1 MSYSNKR
8 PRLTEP
14 PGYNGMSAESFQGHT
29 SPPYKAN
36 RPRTE
41 EIASYGNKAESCN
54 LESDVVCF
62 GMFVGIAATCRS
74 YSLLNAS
81 NYAVKLE
88 SPKSFVG
95 TEDSNLN
102 GVVSFDFTYLT
113 AALLAD
119 TDIELQVM
127 CSITEEVLELANS
140 EKRFRGPNLMTKCS
154 LEIILYGQGNHSDD
168 ISLFIDQCNELLE
181 DQLKLYLQD
190 PVGCD
195 RNVRYCNPQRLPPLD
210 STIYP
215 YTQDLEQKH
224 QSFVK
229 SEDLEPPPELLEL
242 LDSQEDLPE
251 ALQPPAIATP
261 LKRHQKQALTFMLR
275 REQGWAFDGT
285 RPDIWEAEETEMGI
299 RFINRIS
306 GARQAHEPP
315 AFYGGIIADP
325 MGFGKTLAM
334 ITLVAS
340 DSYNTALSDA
350 PRLPGALGEESCGL
364 TLIVVPPALLGTW
377 EEELTKHTEPQRL
390 PWSLYHGKARQRQ
403 TGKLA
408 NVMILLTTYH
418 TVSTEWRTG
427 AGRAS
432 SILFTTRWRRVIL
445 DEDQLTHLTHYI
457 RNSDSK
463 MARAVC
469 ALDSVSRW
477 AVTGTPIQNHLN
489 DLATLLKF
497 LSAYP
502 YNEKRVF
509 DADISHM
516 WKAGDADKAVKR
528 LKRLAGCL
536 LLRRPRKTVELP
548 PRHDRAY
555 YVELQPDEKELF
567 NRVRTQN
574 IAQIDQVLLHGSHGT
589 SAPSSFTVLQQ
600 IVGMRLVC
608 NLGLFYPSRHDTSI
622 LVTNK
627 PTTKDWSQTAQS
639 EFSLRFNEM
648 GSIDCHRCAFTLDAA
663 YSPLDDPRT
672 TNALFSRCAKFFCS
686 GCVRAAILEITT
698 SECGHKPPCPIAPVS
713 ISAAS
718 LETAPIPMPI
728 EQIAGS
734 GYLPTK
740 VATLIEDLQ
749 ATPSDVKCV
758 VFSTWTMTL
767 DIVKVGLDQA
777 GIPVLRYDGKVPQK
791 ERQRVVERFRNE
803 PSIRVLLL
811 TLSCGAVGLNL
822 TAASRAY
829 LMEPNWNPT
838 LQDQALARIHRMG
851 QEKKVTTIQ
860 FYVRDSFEEVVVIN
874 QKLKRELAGILLAQG
889 RTESNELGHLESI
902 RRLI

>member
-1 MSYSNKR
+1 
-8 PRLTEP
+8 
-14 PGYNGMSAESFQGHT
+14 
-29 SPPYKAN
+29 
-36 RPRTE
+36 
-41 EIASYGNKAESCN
+41 
-54 LESDVVCF
+54 
-62 GMFVGIAATCRS
+62 MFVGIAATFRS
-74 YSLLNAS
+74 RSLVNAS
-81 NYAVKLE
+81 TYAVKLE
-88 SPKSFVG
+88 SPGSFVG
-95 TEDSNLN
+95 TQDSNLS
-102 GVVSFDFTYLT
+102 GDISSDFIYLT
-113 AALLAD
+113 TALLED
-119 TDIELQVM
+119 TDIELQIL
-127 CSITEEVLELANS
+127 CSITEDALKMANS

-154 LEIILYGQGNHSDD
+154 LEIILYGQDNHSDD

-181 DQLKLYLQD
+181 DQFKLYLQD

-210 STIYP
+210 PTAYP
-215 YTQDLEQKH
+215 YTLDLEQKR
-224 QSFVK
+224 QTFVDM
-229 SEDLEPPPELLEL
+229 EDLEPPPEMLEL

-275 REQGWAFDGT
+275 REQGWEFDGT
-285 RPDIWEAEETEMGI
+285 RPDIWEAEETDMGL
-299 RFINRIS
+299 RFTNRIS

-340 DSYNTALSDA
+340 DSYNAALSDA
-350 PRLPGALGEESCGL
+350 PNLPGVLGEESCRL

-377 EEELTKHTEPQRL
+377 EEELTKHAEPGRL
-390 PWSLYHGKARQRQ
+390 PWRLHHGKTRQKQ
-403 TGKLA
+403 AAELQNT
-408 NVMILLTTYH
+408 MILLTTYH
-418 TVSTEWRTG
+418 TVSTEWRAG
-427 AGRAS
+427 GGRAS

-445 DEDQLTHLTHYI
+445 DEAHFI
-457 RNSDSK
+457 RNIDSK
-463 MARAVC
+463 MAKAVC

-489 DLATLLKF
+489 DLTTLLKF

-516 WKAGDADKAVKR
+516 WKAGKADEAVKR
-528 LKRLAGCL
+528 LKSLAGCL

-548 PRHDRAY
+548 PRHDRAC
-555 YVELQPDEKELF
+555 YVEFQPDERELY
-567 NRVRTQN
+567 NQVRTRT
-574 IAQIDQVLLHGSHGT
+574 IAHIDQVLLQGSHGT
-589 SAPSSFTVLQQ
+589 GVPSSFTVLQQ

-608 NLGLFYPSRHDTSI
+608 NLGLFYPSRHDTST
-622 LVTNK
+622 LATNK
-627 PTTKDWSQTAQS
+627 LVKKDWNQAAQN
-639 EFSLRFNEM
+639 EFNLRFNEV
-648 GSIDCHRCAFTLDAA
+648 GRIQCHRCAFMLDAV
-663 YSPLDDPRT
+663 YSPLEDPGA
-672 TNALFSRCAKFFCS
+672 TNALFSRCAQFVCPS
-686 GCVRAAILEITT
+686 CVRAGASEIAT
-698 SECGHKPPCPIAPVS
+698 SKCGHNPPCAIAPVS
-713 ISAAS
+713 TSAAS
-718 LETAPIPMPI
+718 LETMPISMPI
-728 EQIAGS
+728 EHIAGS

-740 VATLIEDLQ
+740 VAALIEDLQ
-749 ATPSDVKCV
+749 ATPSDFKCV

-767 DIVKVGLDQA
+767 DVVKVGLDKA
-777 GIPVLRYDGKVPQK
+777 GISVLRYDGKVPQK
-791 ERQRVVERFRNE
+791 ERQRVVDRFRNE

-851 QEKKVTTIQ
+851 QEKEVTTIQ
-860 FYVRDSFEEVVVIN
+860 LYIRDSFEEVVVKN
-874 QKLKRELAGILLAQG
+874 QKLKRELADILLAQG
-889 RTESNELGHLESI
+889 KTETNELGHLERI

>member
-1 MSYSNKR
+1 MTGGLVQRRDLVLLLYAT
-8 PRLTEP
+8 LTFRYDHLHTKVEP

-36 RPRTE
+36 HPRTE

-54 LESDVVCF
+54 LESDVMPILTAVLQ
-62 GMFVGIAATCRS
+62 FVGIAATCRS
-74 YSLLNAS
+74 HSLLNAS

-88 SPKSFVG
+88 SPRSFVG

-119 TDIELQVM
+119 TDIELQVV

-215 YTQDLEQKH
+215 YTQDLEQKR

-285 RPDIWEAEETEMGI
+285 RPDIWGAEETEMGI

-377 EEELTKHTEPQRL
+377 EEELT
-390 PWSLYHGKARQRQ
+390 
-403 TGKLA
+403 
-408 NVMILLTTYH
+408 N
-418 TVSTEWRTG
+418 
-427 AGRAS
+427 
-432 SILFTTRWRRVIL
+432 
-445 DEDQLTHLTHYI
+445 
-457 RNSDSK
+457 DSK

-555 YVELQPDEKELF
+555 YVELQPDERELY
-567 NRVRTQN
+567 NRVRTQT

-663 YSPLDDPRT
+663 YSPLDDPGT

-686 GCVRAAILEITT
+686 GCVRAAVREITT
-698 SECGHKPPCPIAPVS
+698 SECGHQPPCPIAPVS

-829 LMEPNWNPT
+829 LMEPNW
-838 LQDQALARIHRMG
+838 
-851 QEKKVTTIQ
+851 
-860 FYVRDSFEEVVVIN
+860 
-874 QKLKRELAGILLAQG
+874 
-889 RTESNELGHLESI
+889 
-902 RRLI
+902 

>member
-1 MSYSNKR
+1 
-8 PRLTEP
+8 
-14 PGYNGMSAESFQGHT
+14 
-29 SPPYKAN
+29 
-36 RPRTE
+36 
-41 EIASYGNKAESCN
+41 
-54 LESDVVCF
+54 
-62 GMFVGIAATCRS
+62 MFVGITATCRS
-74 YSLLNAS
+74 HSLVNAS
-81 NYAVKLE
+81 SYAVKLE
-88 SPKSFVG
+88 SPGSFVG
-95 TEDSNLN
+95 TQDSNLN
-102 GVVSFDFTYLT
+102 GVISSDFIYLT
-113 AALLAD
+113 AALFAD
-119 TDIELQVM
+119 TYIELQVV
-127 CSITEEVLELANS
+127 CSITEDALKMANS
-140 EKRFRGPNLMTKCS
+140 EKRFRGPTMMTKCS
-154 LEIILYGQGNHSDD
+154 LEIILYGQSNHSDD
-168 ISLFIDQCNELLE
+168 ISLFIDQCNETFK
-181 DQLKLYLQD
+181 DQPKLYLQD

-210 STIYP
+210 PTTYQ
-215 YTQDLEQKH
+215 YTQELEQKR
-224 QSFVK
+224 QSFVEM
-229 SEDLEPPPELLEL
+229 EDLEPPPELLEL

-251 ALQPPAIATP
+251 APQPPTIATP

-306 GARQAHEPP
+306 GARQTHEPP

-340 DSYNTALSDA
+340 DSHNTALSDA
-350 PRLPGALGEESCGL
+350 PRLLGVLGEDSCGL

-377 EEELTKHTEPQRL
+377 EEELTRHTEPGRL
-390 PWSLYHGKARQRQ
+390 PWRLYHGKNRQRQ
-403 TGKLA
+403 TENLV
-408 NVMILLTTYH
+408 NTMILLTTYH

-427 AGRAS
+427 TGSAP
-432 SILFTTRWRRVIL
+432 SILFTARWRRVIL
-445 DEDQLTHLTHYI
+445 DEAHYI

-463 MARAVC
+463 MAKAVC

-497 LSAYP
+497 LGSYP
-502 YNEKRVF
+502 YNEKRVL

-516 WKAGDADKAVKR
+516 WKDGDAYEAVKR

-548 PRHDRAY
+548 PRHDRAC
-555 YVELQPDEKELF
+555 YVQFQPDERELY
-567 NRVRTQN
+567 NRVRTQA
-574 IAQIDQVLLHGSHGT
+574 ISQIDQVLHQGSHGT
-589 SAPSSFTVLQQ
+589 GGTSSFTVLQQ

-608 NLGLFYPSRHDTSI
+608 NLGLFYPSRHDTST
-622 LVTNK
+622 LATNK
-627 PTTKDWSQTAQS
+627 LTTKDWNEAAQS
-639 EFSLRFNEM
+639 EFNLRFNEM
-648 GSIDCHRCAFTLDAA
+648 GSIHCHRCAFTLDAA
-663 YSPLDDPRT
+663 YSSLDDLGT
-672 TNALFSRCAKFFCS
+672 SNAFFSRCAKFFCPS
-686 GCVRAAILEITT
+686 CVRAAAHEITT
-698 SECGHKPPCPIAPVS
+698 SECGHNPPCPMAPVS
-713 ISAAS
+713 TSAAS
-718 LETAPIPMPI
+718 LETIPISMPI

-758 VFSTWTMTL
+758 VFSAWTMTL

-777 GIPVLRYDGKVPQK
+777 GISVLRYDGKVPQK

-822 TAASRAY
+822 TVASRAY

-838 LQDQALARIHRMG
+838 IQDQALARIHRMG
-851 QEKKVTTIQ
+851 QEKEVTTIQ
-860 FYVRDSFEEVVVIN
+860 FYIRDSFEEVVVKN

-889 RTESNELGHLESI
+889 GVETNELGHLERI